1 MCEYPYIDFIQRQV
15 KQMKAFG
22 DWTPFI
28 GFDETVKWSK
38 ALNFLQSDRSCPRI
52 ESAKCSFHWLGTA
65 YVVPLLV
72 EVKRSVDTG
81 EHDDQQV
88 GQGITTMMKA
98 MNATLIYG
106 YIYP

>member
-1 MCEYPYIDFIQRQV
+1 MQNYLVHRC
-15 KQMKAFG
+15 
-22 DWTPFI
+22 
-28 GFDETVKWSK
+28 DEMVEWSK
-38 ALNFLQSDRSCPRI
+38 ALSFLRSDRCCPRI
-52 ESAKCSFHWLGTA
+52 ESPKCSFHLLGTA

-98 MNATLIYG
+98 TLIYG